1 MRSLN
6 LDLLNETRLTK
17 VEPVEIMV
25 RGSLD
30 LGIHVVLSIEFGEKD
45 FLNKKRVI
53 KLSYSREQLYLH
65 ESRKKRALED
75 YIKAMT
81 MYGATPPVDKQ
92 LASKIKAYND
102 HLDATYGTLPKLEQ
116 VYMTIFNLGRETS
129 PYISPGEWHT
139 FFSRYTNDIYGGPDQ
154 IFVVLHVLTLLVKLF
169 KNESMGEKGLQY
181 LVAWSVYRQLVE
193 FTDPYMFL
201 RGKLASDACYN
212 HVRKVMN
219 LAVITPFFQSEILG
233 YMVGAIK
240 KMVSTIRSTYQKAF
254 ESSTWIGRSIRE
266 AAIRKL
272 NNITSYVGSPGN
284 RLDSKYVEEVYI
296 ASFRQRSWRWT
307 SAVLSLGRR
316 VHTVVTLPGRMRLQG
331 RAEAIPNLTMEKK
344 EKKNKFCLWPRA

>member
-102 HLDATYGTLPKLEQ
+102 HC
-116 VYMTIFNLGRETS
+116 
-129 PYISPGEWHT
+129 EWHT

>member
-1 MRSLN
+1 
-6 LDLLNETRLTK
+6 
-17 VEPVEIMV
+17 
-25 RGSLD
+25 
-30 LGIHVVLSIEFGEKD
+30 
-45 FLNKKRVI
+45 
-53 KLSYSREQLYLH
+53 
-65 ESRKKRALED
+65 
-75 YIKAMT
+75 MT